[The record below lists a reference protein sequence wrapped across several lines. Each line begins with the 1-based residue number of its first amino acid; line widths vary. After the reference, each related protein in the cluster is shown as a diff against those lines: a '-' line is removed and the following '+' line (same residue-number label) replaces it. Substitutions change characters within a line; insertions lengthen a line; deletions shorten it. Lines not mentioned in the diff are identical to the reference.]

1 MRPLPRST
9 KAIGLA
15 LALLLLNPTV
25 AWTAQAEDVSA
36 IRPAEYMIYQYPGV
50 SLVVK
55 IDADEV
61 EFESRIT
68 GPESALIKDSAVP
81 YRRIGPMFQ
90 FIGSSDIP
98 RQLMIKVTPGRRIDR
113 SRIGM
118 ELIQLSGRDSNSQA
132 LAQAYELFSSGTERI
147 HARDK
152 GSWASKAYSL
162 KGAAQAFAALGMEEM
177 RLWSEYYAAHLVLYR
192 LNDVMTAIEFASG
205 VRSAARRAGFEK
217 VELASLVLQG
227 DALMLA
233 ASTSP
238 DESSAQFRREVH
250 TVFEALAGL
259 AGKLGFDSER
269 GRALYN
275 DGIAYEREGNADKAI
290 QRYQQALDVTLTT
303 DDLDLANEIRA
314 TAAAAYETQGQTSG
328 AIEMLDDIAGD
339 LGDSEAP
346 QEDRDAA
353 LVLAD
358 NLFEKGRLLNSN
370 FRFHEAAKV
379 LSQALDIQ
387 KSSGA
392 GAWGTT
398 GLALAWSQ
406 YASGQWDQAA
416 ATVTESLSRTPRKG
430 NAEAL
435 FRAYGSLAAI
445 ARDRGFF
452 GQMEQYR
459 DLQGT
464 LAQAGELRAR
474 HRFEQGIDAWIRDG
488 ARSSMAL
495 EKLRQSRQV
504 AASAGAAIQQ
514 RRSSLH
520 LCLLLLER
528 NGKGGCSGAEGRAAY
543 EELLL
548 SGIPG
553 LVLES
558 RLVYS
563 KIQLLSGNDREALVG
578 LTRTISEVRF
588 YQSELRGVLGAWY
601 WENKERL
608 FRTYLSAVLNDSMGS
623 ARESSRGTP
632 VLVALEQVRLIED
645 SESHRVD
652 YGDSAQGEA
661 YRSLLARRATATGQE
676 ADQLASEL
684 NLLVSKQRQEFDSM
698 ESPLDQAGL
707 AGLLAGLGSQDS
719 VLSYYFG
726 EKSVYAVLGKARG
739 VRVLRIGGSGQI
751 LRQVATLREDL
762 PSHTGPSAMESLD
775 ELGET
780 LLRPLAGAYTR
791 RIFLL
796 SAGPMT
802 GFPFDV
808 LRLDG
813 KYLAWNHD
821 VVMLRSLASL
831 ASGDAQLSIDDGTRV
846 FLAGNPQA
854 RQDLFSYG
862 VSSSAEILAV
872 RDRFIGPGLHIVQG
886 VALQRDEFRDERFS
900 RADLMHLAIP
910 GVANLAF
917 PERSRLSLSGSVD
930 ESADSYLRPA
940 DLRTQEYSAR
950 LAVLSNLAISGESTS
965 VFSNRLGFGSDLM
978 DQGVRSV
985 IISAWHVDDA
995 ELAAFMEQFY
1005 ANLQRSSDIS
1015 AALKQTRLEQVSRG
1029 GDMKF
1034 RSWAGFQLHIR

>member
-1 MRPLPRST
+1 
-9 KAIGLA
+9 
-15 LALLLLNPTV
+15 
-25 AWTAQAEDVSA
+25 
-36 IRPAEYMIYQYPGV
+36 MIYQYPGV
-50 SLVVK
+50 SLVVR
-55 IDADEV
+55 IDADEI

-68 GPESALIKDSAVP
+68 GPDNALIKDSAVP
-81 YRRIGPMFQ
+81 HRRIGPLFQ
-90 FIGSSDIP
+90 FIGSSEIA
-98 RQLMIKVTPGRRIDR
+98 RQLMIKVTPDRRIDR

-132 LAQAYELFSSGTERI
+132 LAQAYQLFSSGTERI

-162 KGAAQAFAALGMEEM
+162 KTAAQAFAALGMEEM
-177 RLWSEYYAAHLVLYR
+177 RLWSEYYAANLVLYR
-192 LNDVMTAIEFASG
+192 LNDVMTAIEYAWG
-205 VRSAARRAGFEK
+205 VRSAARRAGFQK
-217 VELASLVLQG
+217 VELASLGLQG

-233 ASTSP
+233 VSKSSG
-238 DESSAQFRREVH
+238 ENSAQFLREAH
-250 TVFEALAGL
+250 TVFEELAEM
-259 AGKLGFDSER
+259 AGQLGFDSER
-269 GRALYN
+269 GRALYT
-275 DGIAYEREGNADKAI
+275 DGIAYEKEGYVDKAI

-346 QEDRDAA
+346 QDDRDAT

-387 KSSGA
+387 KSSGE
-392 GAWGTT
+392 GAWGMT
-398 GLALAWSQ
+398 GLELAWSQ

-430 NAEAL
+430 NTEAL

-452 GQMEQYR
+452 GEMEQHR
-459 DLQGT
+459 ESQGT
-464 LAQAGELRAR
+464 LAQTGELRAR
-474 HRFEQGIDAWIRDG
+474 HRFEQGIDAWTRDG
-488 ARSSMAL
+488 ARSSIVL
-495 EKLRQSRQV
+495 EQLSLSRQT
-504 AASAGAAIQQ
+504 AASAGAAIQE

-528 NGKGGCSGAEGRAAY
+528 NGQGGCTSAASSAAY
-543 EELLL
+543 ESLVL
-548 SGIPG
+548 SGVPG

-558 RLVYS
+558 RLVWS
-563 KIQLLSGNDREALVG
+563 KIQLLSGNDRDALVG
-578 LTRTISEVRF
+578 LTRTISEVQF

-601 WENKERL
+601 WENKESL
-608 FRTYLSAVLNDSMGS
+608 FRTYLSALLNDSMGS

-632 VLVALEQVRLIED
+632 VLLALEQVRLIED

-652 YGDSAQGEA
+652 GGDSARGEA
-661 YRSLLARRATATGQE
+661 YRSLLARRATATGQQAE
-676 ADQLASEL
+676 ELASEL
-684 NLLVSKQRQEFDSM
+684 NLLVSKQRQEFDSR

-707 AGLLAGLGSQDS
+707 AGLLAGLGPQDS
-719 VLSYYFG
+719 VLSYYFA

-739 VRVLRIGGSGQI
+739 VRVLRIGDSGQI
-751 LRQVATLREDL
+751 RRQLAALSEEL
-762 PSHTGPSAMESLD
+762 PSRTGPSAMEPLG
-775 ELGET
+775 ELGES
-780 LLRPLAGAYTR
+780 LLRPLAGAYTQ

-796 SAGPMT
+796 SAGPLT
-802 GFPFDV
+802 GFPFDL
-808 LRLDG
+808 LRLGG
-813 KYLAWNHD
+813 KYLARNHD

-831 ASGDAQLSIDDGTRV
+831 SSGDAQLKINDETRV

-872 RDRFIGPGLHIVQG
+872 RDRFIGPGLQIVQG
-886 VALQRDEFRDERFS
+886 VALQRDEFSDERFS
-900 RADLMHLAIP
+900 QADLIHLAIP
-910 GVANLAF
+910 GAANLAF
-917 PERSRLSLSGSVD
+917 PERSRMSLSGSVD
-930 ESADSYLRPA
+930 ESADSYLKPS
-940 DLRTQEYSAR
+940 DLRMQKYSAR

-965 VFSNRLGFGSDLM
+965 VFSNRLGFVSDLM
-978 DQGVRSV
+978 DQGVQSV
-985 IISAWHVDDA
+985 IVSAWHADDA
-995 ELAAFMEQFY
+995 ELAAFMEQLY
-1005 ANLQRSSDIS
+1005 ENLERTSDIS
-1015 AALKQTRLEQVSRG
+1015 AALKQTRLKQVSSG
-1029 GDMKF
+1029 GAMKF
-1034 RSWAGFQLHIR
+1034 GTWAGFQLHIR